1 MNEIQLS
8 SISRKDAMR
17 QLKTD
22 KDVYICLQTDPY
34 LGLENLSQKQ
44 VHWAEQI
51 NVNSWPR
58 RYC

>member
-1 MNEIQLS
+1 MNQIQLS

-34 LGLENLSQKQ
+34 LGLVNLSQKQ
-44 VHWAEQI
+44 VH
-51 NVNSWPR
+51 
-58 RYC
+58 